1 MNDLLSIQEK
11 KQIDRR
17 LAIDFWG
24 VGFFVTGLISTY
36 IRPEQPD
43 IGLFFQFFGAVLV
56 AFVISVRGIRGVIFE
71 ERNIIEQI
79 VSIACIA
86 SLIQQDY
93 FTTIVVPLI
102 IHIGQILEERSFV
115 GIHKALERLQK
126 LMQHECIQLVNGEEQ
141 KIPLNEIK
149 VGDQIILYPGMR
161 NPLDGKVFQGQG
173 WIDTSF
179 LTGESQPTQVKIG
192 DEIPSGVMNI
202 SSKLWIEV
210 NSKGEES
217 ILGNIVHLLQKSEG
231 KAKTESFVF
240 SFFPFYVPC
249 VLVIFAIVLFFT
261 EDIHLSMLLV
271 IALVPS
277 GLILSSSIV
286 MMAMLSRC
294 GQEGILIRDIS
305 LFSSILSI
313 DHICFDKTG
322 TLTQDERSV
331 TDIIFFQELD
341 DPLKNIIYAISQQSK
356 HPICSSIQKY
366 GDQHHWC
373 KEAIYLE
380 EVEEVFGCG
389 IQVHYEGRMIR
400 LGRGTWLK
408 SLGVQGSFDERETS
422 AYLGIDSDVY
432 LGFTIEDHIREDA
445 KDVVETL
452 NKTYDVQLLTG
463 DKEDIAQRL
472 ELPFSNIYAG
482 LLPQEKAMIIQNM
495 SGKVMMIGDGINDA
509 LALQSA
515 NVSIAFGGDVG
526 EILIGQADV
535 VIQKKLHQIPF
546 LLDISKLGH
555 LITWQNLMIS
565 LFFSIILTGCAIWLQ
580 FPAWQLAIGINI
592 SAIFVV
598 FNCSRILLFRRNDN

>member
-1 MNDLLSIQEK
+1 MNDLLSIEEK

-24 VGFFVTGLISTY
+24 VGFFVTGLISIS

-43 IGLFFQFFGAVLV
+43 IGLALQFTGAILV
-56 AFVISVRGIRGVIFE
+56 AFVISFRGIRGVILE

-79 VSIACIA
+79 VAIACIA

-115 GIHKALERLQK
+115 GIHKALEKLQK
-126 LMQHECIQLVNGEEQ
+126 LMQQDCIQFVDGKEQ
-141 KIPLNEIK
+141 KIPLNDIK
-149 VGDQIILYPGMR
+149 VGEQIILYPGMR
-161 NPLDGKVFQGQG
+161 NPLDGTVFQGQG

-179 LTGESQPTQVKIG
+179 LTGESQPRQVKIG
-192 DEIPSGVMNI
+192 DNISSGVMNI
-202 SSKLWIEV
+202 SSKLWIQV
-210 NSKGEES
+210 DSKGQDS
-217 ILGNIVHLLQKSEG
+217 ILGNIVHLLQKSER

-240 SFFPFYVPC
+240 AFFPLYVPF
-249 VLVIFAIVLFFT
+249 VLVIFALVLFFT

-271 IALVPS
+271 IAMVPS

-322 TLTQDERSV
+322 TLTQDERHV
-331 TDIIFFQELD
+331 TDIICYQELND
-341 DPLKNIIYAISQQSK
+341 SLQNIIYAISLQSK

-373 KEAIYLE
+373 TEAIHLE

-389 IQVHYEGRMIR
+389 IQVHHEGRIIR

-408 SLGVQGSFDERETS
+408 SLGVQGSFDEKETS
-422 AYLGIDSDVY
+422 AYLGIDSEVY
-432 LGFTIEDHIREDA
+432 LAFTIEDQIREEA
-445 KDVVETL
+445 KELVESL

-463 DKEDIAQRL
+463 DKEDVARRL
-472 ELPFSNIYAG
+472 ELSFSNIHAG
-482 LLPQEKAMIIQNM
+482 LLPEEKATIIQNM
-495 SGKVMMIGDGINDA
+495 SGKVMMVGDGINDA
-509 LALQSA
+509 LALQIA
-515 NVSIAFGGDVG
+515 DVSIAFGGDVG

-535 VIQKKLHQIPF
+535 VTQKKLLQIPF

-555 LITWQNLMIS
+555 IITWQNLMIS
-565 LFFSIILTGCAIWLQ
+565 LLFGIVLTSCAIWLE

-598 FNCSRILLFRRNDN
+598 FNCSRILLFRRNEN